1 MQWQEVKRR
10 KPGTSNEEEITSFY
24 VTNVPRDARRS
35 DIWKPCSKFGRL
47 TDVYVPGRRDK
58 GGAFFA
64 FVKYANVSNPDDIVQ
79 ALNEVSVGGRYLKAN
94 VSLHPR
100 KPAATIRIVTRRH
113 PPTQVH
119 RPPPPSNR
127 DGRSFA
133 DVTKGENAMEA
144 PNRMKPKITL
154 TKSSQIN
161 DWLSNA
167 ALVGEVRSF
176 DLLCGFPSVLEMEGY
191 NISEIKYEGGL
202 RIIMKFT
209 SNSAAEAFRLNKCIW
224 LKWFNWV
231 QQAGKKDTY
240 VDRIAWIKIM
250 GVPLFGMDE
259 ANMAIIAG
267 QFGKILVNNKS
278 FWSSNDISHGKAC
291 IITQNRIKIN
301 DEILVDFDGVTYHV
315 GVSEV
320 DDYWFPF
327 KPFKPA
333 LYSESEE
340 EEADEDEELEEGEI
354 PATIDNLNSEARN
367 APTSPQV
374 SRVADTPKEQG
385 AEYEKK
391 IHESTPT
398 LDTLDDSVTANTGS
412 NAGANNIN
420 QEPTHAHTPLQAQAP
435 TEPTTTGSA
444 NSPSSVNGVSSPE
457 FQFGDSALK
466 RRRIK
471 MKTNKIKRKKNPS
484 RKPPILNPPN
494 FDLNVEATASQN
506 QSSSELNQTK
516 DVGAMVGFHFENDGS
531 DMALLGDG
539 VKTGF
544 P

>member
-10 KPGTSNEEEITSFY
+10 KPGNSNEVGITSFY
-24 VTNVPRDARRS
+24 VTNVPCDARRS
-35 DIWKPCSKFGRL
+35 DIWKPCSKLGRL

-64 FVKYANVSNPDDIVQ
+64 FVKYANVSNPDVTVQ

-100 KPAATIRIVTRRH
+100 KPAAPIKIMTRRH
-113 PPTQVH
+113 PPPQVH
-119 RPPPPSNR
+119 RPPPPTNR
-127 DGRSFA
+127 NGRSFA
-133 DVTKGENAMEA
+133 EVTKGENAMEA
-144 PNRMKPKITL
+144 PNTMKPKIIL
-154 TKSSQIN
+154 AKSSQIN

-176 DLLCGFPSVLEMEGY
+176 DLLCGFPSLLEMEGY
-191 NISEIKYEGGL
+191 NISEIKYDGGL
-202 RIIMKFT
+202 RIILKFT
-209 SNSAAEAFRLNKCIW
+209 SNTAAEAFRLNKGIW

-231 QQAGKKDTY
+231 KQAGKIDTY
-240 VDRIAWIKIM
+240 VDRIAWIKII
-250 GVPLFGMDE
+250 GVPLLGMDE
-259 ANMAIIAG
+259 ANMATIAG

-291 IITQNRIKIN
+291 IITQKRIKIN
-301 DEILVDFDGVTYHV
+301 EEILVEFDGVSYHV

-327 KPFKPA
+327 KPFSPA

-340 EEADEDEELEEGEI
+340 EDADEDEELEEGEI
-354 PATIDNLNSEARN
+354 PANIDILNSEVRN

-385 AEYEKK
+385 AEFEKN

-398 LDTLDDSVTANTGS
+398 LHTPDDSITANTGS
-412 NAGANNIN
+412 NAGANKLN
-420 QEPTHAHTPLQAQAP
+420 QEPTHAHTPHQAQAP
-435 TEPTTTGSA
+435 TKPTTIGSA
-444 NSPSSVNGVSSPE
+444 NSSSSVNGVSSPE

-471 MKTNKIKRKKNPS
+471 IKTINIKKKKNPS
-484 RKPPILNPPN
+484 RKSPILNPPN
-494 FDLNVEATASQN
+494 FDLNVEAIASQN
-506 QSSSELNQTK
+506 QSSSELNQTN
-516 DVGAMVGFHFENDGS
+516 DVGAMVGFHSQNDDS
-531 DMALLGDG
+531 EMALLGDG
-539 VKTGF
+539 DKTGF